1 MDYPII
7 RLTSTPEENS
17 WEDGWNVG
25 TTLEH
30 FFPKEDPL
38 NFAQACAYNS
48 WGPVLKDG
56 TIQIEGLL
64 MLKQGEHD
72 GEEWIWLVRASGHH
86 FIAVGGCDYTGWDCQ
101 SNLRWSVMPP
111 LAWSEPVDG
120 KLLSKHLG
128 LTE

>member
-7 RLTSTPEENS
+7 NLSRGQEK
-17 WEDGWNVG
+17 WEDGYNIG
-25 TTLEH
+25 CTLEH
-30 FFPKEDPL
+30 FFPKEDAL
-38 NFAQACAYNS
+38 DFAAACANND
-48 WGPVLKDG
+48 WGPVFRDG
-56 TIQIEGLL
+56 SLQIEGLL
-64 MLKQGEHD
+64 MLHEGEND
-72 GEEWIWLVRASGHH
+72 GDDWVWMVKTHGHH